1 MAATVPK
8 VGYPC
13 LAKGPNDK
21 AFLVGIPLESST
33 RSAALNT
40 TVYSLQSYTMDR
52 ATVDFSNSTKSSFQ
66 PNQFTNAQPADTEAK
81 ILNNSRMVCAAD
93 SAGTFAFIF
102 GDKVFFDNPGAG
114 TRTVVSGWN
123 ETFSVASIPQVLW
136 ANGPGQFEWL
146 GVVNSQWTKVNLSP
160 QGISSAT
167 FPNIDIPTTS
177 SVYSIV
183 RQGSTSTAPSGVSQF
198 VVVSQDPKVKDRTLN
213 VAARFTLASANNSA
227 TPSTALS
234 FPSEDLRYFNFYA
247 ASSSSDGD
255 AQYYFL
261 TVFPQ
266 NTTEN
271 PLTTTLSLK
280 NQEQAFY
287 KNSTRLVQAGQV
299 PAIFDH
305 AASMLLGADSSNSNF
320 LVYGGKT
327 LTGGPDQTNW
337 DFGMATVFTEWIR
350 PQENGYLI
358 LAPGSLENPS
368 NQGSFSIYRP
378 PHPGQPA
385 DADSSGSLSTGAIVG
400 IVIGAIALL
409 VFAILFVFLHRRGQ
423 RINKKAKEQE
433 GLGMAVRDMHAK
445 EAAGGAGGAGSRGS
459 ASAAGGLYPPGGR
472 FGSQRSLVGSEAAMS
487 EATTAQ
493 QQQRPVEN
501 LTLRVPIVR
510 YDGKDVAQSVPNAPV
525 GAVILS
531 QYRLGQTALSS
542 RMVVIQLGEN
552 VDTAESVTLKWV
564 RDELIWQREAAM
576 LNHIVNPAKVV
587 GLHHTLIIPA
597 ALEWRHVLVLDAHE
611 TTLDFFMSTHPGRRL
626 PRSDQREIAKALFGG
641 LVWCHEKDVVHLSI
655 STSSLVRNEEDRWVL
670 WSFGGSRFLNE
681 VVGPRQG
688 HHIGFEDGSIDRN
701 LAPELL
707 RARTQRRL
715 DETLSATSMDAWAA
729 GCVLFEILTG
739 QPLFRTVE
747 AAEQASMGLFNA
759 WRDRL
764 AEVHDPEERRVC
776 EGLLVLDP
784 AYRMDLSS
792 AEAIFV

>member
-1 MAATVPK
+1 MATTLPT

-21 AFLVGIPLESST
+21 AFLAGV
-33 RSAALNT
+33 NT
-40 TVYSLQSYTMDR
+40 GGVSEPQDPNTVTYTLQSFTLDQ
-52 ATVDFSNSTKSSFQ
+52 ANVDFSNSTGSSFQ
-66 PNQFTNAQPADTEAK
+66 PNQFASAQPADAQVK

-93 SAGTFAFIF
+93 GAGTFAFIF
-102 GDKVFFDNPGAG
+102 GNKVFFDNPAAG
-114 TRTVVSGWN
+114 TRTVVAGWN
-123 ETFSVASIPQVLW
+123 ETYSVASTPQVLW
-136 ANGPGQFEWL
+136 ATGPGTFEWL
-146 GVVNSQWTKVNLSP
+146 GVVNDRWTSVSLSP
-160 QGISSAT
+160 QSISPAT
-167 FPNIDIPTTS
+167 FPNIDIPATS
-177 SVYSIV
+177 AVYSIA
-183 RQGSTSTAPSGVSQF
+183 RQGSTSTNSNGLSQF
-198 VVVSQDPKVKDRTLN
+198 IVVSQDPKVKDRTLN
-213 VAARFTLASANNSA
+213 VAARFGLAANKTA
-227 TPSTALS
+227 TPSTALTFAS
-234 FPSEDLRYFNFYA
+234 DDLGYFNFYS
-247 ASSSSDGD
+247 ASTASDGE
-255 AQYYFL
+255 AQYYFV

-266 NTTEN
+266 NPADKTV
-271 PLTTTLSLK
+271 TTTVALK
-280 NQEQAFY
+280 NQEQAFF
-287 KNSTRLVQAGQV
+287 KSSTRVIERGSV
-299 PAIFDH
+299 PVIYNNG
-305 AASMLLGADSSNSNF
+305 AAALMGNDRSKNTF

-327 LTGGPDQTNW
+327 LAGADRNEW
-337 DFGMATVFTEWIR
+337 DFGMTTVDTKSMA
-350 PQENGYLI
+350 QSSLYSI
-358 LAPGSLENPS
+358 LADSSYDNPA
-368 NQGSFSIYRP
+368 NKAHFAIYRP
-378 PHPGQPA
+378 PPVAPPT
-385 DADSSGSLSTGAIVG
+385 DNSDSGSLSTGAIIG

-409 VFAILFVFLHRRGQ
+409 VFAILFVFLLRRNK
-423 RINKKAKEQE
+423 RINKRVKEQE

-445 EAAGGAGGAGSRGS
+445 EAAAAAGG
-459 ASAAGGLYPPGGR
+459 SAAAGGGLYPPGGR

-493 QQQRPVEN
+493 QQRPVEN

-510 YDGKDVAQSVPNAPV
+510 YDGKDVAQSVPNAPL

-576 LNHIVNPAKVV
+576 LNHIVNPAKIV

-611 TTLDFFMSTHPGRRL
+611 TTLDYFMSTHPGRRVG
-626 PRSDQREIAKALFGG
+626 RSDQREIAKALLSG

-688 HHIGFEDGSIDRN
+688 SLIGYEDGSVDRN
-701 LAPELL
+701 MCPELL
-707 RARTQRRL
+707 RARTQHRL
-715 DETLSATSMDAWAA
+715 DETLSATAMDAWAA

-764 AEVHDPEERRVC
+764 AEIQDPEERRIC

-784 AYRMDLSS
+784 AFRMDLAS